1 MLLACQHS
9 NSGSA
14 AAHFTSASF
23 RRDAKD
29 DAVAMVNR
37 FQKATGALMHA
48 KRSEALDLARQLAE
62 VDEEIRTLRSQLAEK
77 DMAQAQADKEVQ
89 ELRARL
95 AHGNSFGA
103 PAQISQA

>member
-14 AAHFTSASF
+14 ATHFSSASF

-29 DAVAMVNR
+29 DAVAMVNI
-37 FQKATGALMHA
+37 FQKSTSALMHA

-62 VDEEIRTLRSQLAEK
+62 VDEEIRTLRTQLAEK
-77 DMAQAQADKEVQ
+77 DMERAQADKEVQ
-89 ELRARL
+89 ELRAQLGHRD
-95 AHGNSFGA
+95 SFGA
-103 PAQISQA
+103 PA